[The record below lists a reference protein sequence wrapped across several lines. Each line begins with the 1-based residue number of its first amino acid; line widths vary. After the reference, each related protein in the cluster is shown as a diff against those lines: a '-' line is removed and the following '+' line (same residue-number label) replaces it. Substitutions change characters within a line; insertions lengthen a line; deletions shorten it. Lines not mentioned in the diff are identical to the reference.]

1 MSNVIQYTSRTFN
14 SILADINSDAELRD
28 KPGWFKKIWAGVGD
42 VISMWMN
49 AEANNHYLPTAFTRQ
64 AVADLCR
71 LIDYDLSPPVTSS
84 GDLLFYLDADTVSF
98 PISYTADKLKAV
110 SSGSLAVSSKRF
122 EARTGYSQPAQTM
135 ENATHSSGEWTV
147 ARDYITGEKVRIS
160 TTGTLPS
167 PLDPGADYYVIRVN
181 ATTIRLAVSVADAFA
196 GNHISSSG
204 GTGTHQIR
212 LWSFMAT
219 VYQQE
224 SAAAVV
230 LGTSD
235 GISPWQRFDFSDKN
249 IILDTVKIIINSVL
263 WSRVDSF
270 INSSPSDP
278 HYKILYKTDGG
289 FSVMFGSGIYG
300 MIPGAF
306 AVNSEYAIGGGLESN
321 VNVLNSVS
329 AYASDAV
336 GIVGVSNP
344 RAITGGADAETI
356 ENAKVVA
363 PMLLK
368 TRDRFVTAE
377 DGRALALG
385 FGGITRCRV
394 NPNVYG
400 LLSSQVVIVPTG
412 GGTSSAGFKSD
423 LDDYLT
429 ERTILEQIDV
439 RVIDASYNTINFVGT
454 AKLKSGYT
462 WSAVHPFIILALRL
476 IVTEIGYEIYSMYK
490 SEGISEAVEI
500 INSKWSTSFGGND
513 FEQIQRLLDNFNP
526 AEIGFNVQRSD
537 AEGFVDSFVYGVDYI
552 NISSPSFPISN
563 SNIEITT
570 DGSVT
575 ITQV

>member
-1 MSNVIQYTSRTFN
+1 M
-14 SILADINSDAELRD
+14 
-28 KPGWFKKIWAGVGD
+28 
-42 VISMWMN
+42 
-49 AEANNHYLPTAFTRQ
+49 
-64 AVADLCR
+64 
-71 LIDYDLSPPVTSS
+71 
-84 GDLLFYLDADTVSF
+84 
-98 PISYTADKLKAV
+98 
-110 SSGSLAVSSKRF
+110 
-122 EARTGYSQPAQTM
+122 
-135 ENATHSSGEWTV
+135 
-147 ARDYITGEKVRIS
+147 
-160 TTGTLPS
+160 
-167 PLDPGADYYVIRVN
+167 
-181 ATTIRLAVSVADAFA
+181 
-196 GNHISSSG
+196 
-204 GTGTHQIR
+204 
-212 LWSFMAT
+212 
-219 VYQQE
+219 
-224 SAAAVV
+224 
-230 LGTSD
+230 
-235 GISPWQRFDFSDKN
+235 
-249 IILDTVKIIINSVL
+249 
-263 WSRVDSF
+263 
-270 INSSPSDP
+270 
-278 HYKILYKTDGG
+278 
-289 FSVMFGSGIYG
+289 
-300 MIPGAF
+300 
-306 AVNSEYAIGGGLESN
+306 
-321 VNVLNSVS
+321 LNSVS

-439 RVIDASYNTINFVGT
+439 RVIDASYNTINFAGT

-476 IVTEIGYEIYSMYK
+476 VVTEIGYEIYSMYK
-490 SEGISEAVEI
+490 SEGIPEAVEI

-537 AEGFVDSFVYGVDYI
+537 VEGFVDSFVYGVDYI